1 MSGEMDQPLLV
12 PAKSLCKMRKRPGRT
27 EFARG
32 IYTTNAKGEIEVDT
46 AGVQGSGILTSM
58 SRANCFIVLGDEQ
71 GEVNVGDVVT
81 IQPFA
86 SLG

>member
-1 MSGEMDQPLLV
+1 
-12 PAKSLCKMRKRPGRT
+12 MRKRPGRT

-32 IYTTNAKGEIEVDT
+32 IYTTNENGEIQVDT
-46 AGVQGSGILTSM
+46 TGVQGSGILTSM
-58 SRANCFIVLGDEQ
+58 SRANCFIVLGDQQ
-71 GEVNVGDVVT
+71 GEVNPGDIVT